1 MMRDEE
7 RIETY
12 RFSPPLLALAARKPG
27 ISGFMRVKNGEDFLD
42 AAIRSHMPHLDE
54 MVVAYNGCTDSTPDI
69 LQNLKGEFGPKLRI
83 FHYLPEVSPP
93 GSDRYKREAAN
104 SPKSF
109 INYSNFA
116 LAQTRHTVVTMVDDD
131 HLAMPERISAIVRR
145 VRAVNYSLKPI
156 LCFSGINLA
165 FGPRGVGVYGP
176 DPFVGNGDH
185 WFLMLDPHTYFV
197 YDRRFERLNR
207 SWRAREFSDFSYWHL
222 KHLKRGYGYLNHV
235 AEGSARQLKK
245 RDQFLANQNVS
256 SLEELRDTIARD
268 LWLSNFRALVPD
280 KYRLKLDRCA
290 RFVANCPTLA
300 EYDQSLRAGGLGSR
314 PQLQLADTH
323 WPVPPQTTVPIP
335 AAPSMDEPVDS

>member
-12 RFSPPLLALAARKPG
+12 EFSPPLLALDARTPG
-27 ISGFMRVKNGEDFLD
+27 ISGIMRVKNGEDFLD
-42 AAIRSHMPHLDE
+42 AAIRSHLPLLDE
-54 MVVAYNGCTDSTPDI
+54 LVVTYNGCTDSTPDI
-69 LQNLKGEFGPKLRI
+69 LQKLKGEFGPKLRI
-83 FHYLPEVSPP
+83 FHYLPEVAPP

-116 LAQTRHTVVTMVDDD
+116 LAQTRRTVVTLVDDD
-131 HLAMPERISAIVRR
+131 HLVMPTRMSAIVRQ
-145 VRAVNYSLKPI
+145 VREANYILKKI

-185 WFLMLDPHTYFV
+185 WFLMLDRHTYFA

-207 SWRAREFSDFSYWHL
+207 DWRGREFADFAYWHL
-222 KHLKRGYGYLNHV
+222 KHLKRGYGYLNHA

-245 RDQFLANQNVS
+245 RDQFLANQDVPT
-256 SLEELRDTIARD
+256 LEELRHIIEGE
-268 LWLSNFRALVPD
+268 LWLSNFRQLVPD
-280 KYRLKLDRCA
+280 KYRLKLDRC
-290 RFVANCPTLA
+290 RKFVSHCPTPE
-300 EYDQSLRAGGLGSR
+300 EYIRSLQAGGLGAR
-314 PQLQLADTH
+314 TDLQLSGATKAPRDAVTR
-323 WPVPPQTTVPIP
+323 
-335 AAPSMDEPVDS
+335 APSMDEAVDG